1 LLLKLSLQKLFGD
14 RHLVYRLPADKQCVA
29 LTFDDGPHPVYT
41 PLVLEVLR
49 KNGIKATFF
58 LIGNQVESHP
68 DLARKILA
76 DGHAVG
82 LHSYSHYGYEAM
94 TYEQR
99 TEDMARDQLAFK
111 TVLGFSPAIFRPPHG
126 HLSLTKLIYCI
137 KNSIRTIMWDVDPED
152 YKKEGEDLLRMK
164 INGMKLQSGS
174 IILLHDDN
182 PATVNVLLD
191 IIKKVREAGF
201 SFGTIE

>member
-1 LLLKLSLQKLFGD
+1 
-14 RHLVYRLPADKQCVA
+14 
-29 LTFDDGPHPVYT
+29 
-41 PLVLEVLR
+41 
-49 KNGIKATFF
+49 
-58 LIGNQVESHP
+58 
-68 DLARKILA
+68 
-76 DGHAVG
+76 
-82 LHSYSHYGYEAM
+82 
-94 TYEQR
+94 
-99 TEDMARDQLAFK
+99 
-111 TVLGFSPAIFRPPHG
+111 
-126 HLSLTKLIYCI
+126 
-137 KNSIRTIMWDVDPED
+137 MWDVDPED